1 MENDLV
7 QMDNVSLD
15 FATGTNHVKAVQHAT
30 CVIKAGDHI
39 AITGPSGSGKSSL
52 LNLIAG
58 FDPPSSGTISWPA
71 LGAQQN
77 LRPRHI
83 GMAFQSPSLLPAL
96 TVLENVEL
104 PLLMLGKTNGTVERS
119 LTVLKLVALEHL
131 ADRLPAELSGG
142 QMQRVAF
149 ARALV
154 TKPRLI
160 LADEPTG
167 QLDQATGK
175 QMIAQILE
183 AIKSTDTALII
194 ATHDLQ
200 LAKNMATQWQMD
212 FGQLNKNTALG
223 LQQ

>member
-104 PLLMLGKTNGTVERS
+104 PLL
-119 LTVLKLVALEHL
+119 ALEHL